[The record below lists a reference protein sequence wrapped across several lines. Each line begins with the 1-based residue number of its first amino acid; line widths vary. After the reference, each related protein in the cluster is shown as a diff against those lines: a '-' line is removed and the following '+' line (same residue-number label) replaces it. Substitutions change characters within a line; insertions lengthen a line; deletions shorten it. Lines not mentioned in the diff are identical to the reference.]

1 MTFEEE
7 YAAQQA
13 QGSVYDSLIQKAAD
27 SYGVNYDYLH
37 KQLFMESRFKNDAK
51 SPTGPRGLGQFT
63 KATGAAYGLLTDD
76 DFYDPA
82 KSIDA
87 AGRHMAD
94 ILKSTNGDYVKAGLS
109 YNQGAGRLGQPQLAA
124 LDSGDLTKVSPEG
137 QKYIKNLLSVSGESP
152 FSSLFTGHE
161 VTNPGITPKT
171 EAVSFDQ
178 ATQGVTA
185 TSKVQR
191 GVTPALATMGVKG
204 ADVEPLRKS
213 FAENEWDHR
222 TAPKGWFEGT
232 GQAIESELATSTLGQ
247 LFRNVTMDTV
257 NPMEGYERPDT
268 SSWGDAE
275 WSKMRDAGI
284 RPEMYGFVF
293 DNSRGNKNRID
304 DAIKLA
310 QENMEYQKKALATST
325 SAQIVGGFVG
335 AAADPFTYAP
345 LPGLQGT
352 SLVSKVVK
360 GAAGSAMSAGA
371 SEYARSA
378 ATGLEAHY
386 GTAMVGGALVG
397 GGMTAL
403 IDRIAARA
411 VPAAPDRLDMW
422 DGDLE
427 NVLARYG
434 EAALPNEFH
443 GPSMRLEARETARQT
458 GMEDPSRMPWQPHDQ
473 VEEAGG
479 VLFTRVPGEEGAV
492 RLQDGSVLSASN
504 PLNPLTIEAFANA
517 ERAAGGVSM
526 GGFTEIGYT
535 LTRSE
540 NPEVR
545 GIGSQL
551 FRSTT
556 GTESGSHGKFGA
568 TASDIIERI
577 GGQDHVSRNRI
588 YDAMH
593 EAIKDPRYAN
603 ASGGREAAFE
613 SMSRRVIEALEDST
627 GSKLKNLSS
636 TERALMDEVNS
647 HYSRKMD
654 MLQNPAQFGNHRATS
669 VLGASRHDG
678 FYFPNVYDDAM
689 KNVTLARLGGDAE
702 AFQRAVADSMLAT
715 FHRPAVKAR
724 VERMINEAN
733 QGQVITP
740 ARMNDL
746 VEEYAWNKAFGI
758 ARSSEFNRSH
768 LVDDQLTG
776 LVGAEN
782 NSFLEGRHLFD
793 SDGVITLPDGQP
805 FSLNDLRTYDL
816 MQVTAGYDR
825 RVNGDIGIMGATGQS
840 TEALKDRITALG
852 VGNESRKE
860 YKALQDAVKILTGR
874 ARRDPDGA
882 LATMARILT
891 DMAFFS
897 KNAYMGIQGITE
909 VAALVTKGHT
919 RMLMKGVPFFKDLMT
934 MGSKATPEFL
944 NEVHGLV
951 FGRELDNLIRPKRA
965 DIIQRLRES
974 ADVSPTMARTVG
986 SVKWATGELSAR
998 SPFTKFLTESSNYIA
1013 DAGRQGVLKEL
1024 VDFAHGT
1031 PSKMGHKLF
1040 DQERLKSMSLTQDQF
1055 DGMVSLIKEATTLTN
1070 GKAQVTK
1077 PELFQ
1082 TDPRSMDIWRM
1093 GDKIA
1098 DETILRPHK
1107 LSSQDTE
1114 AYGAGIKMA
1123 MQFKNFTL
1131 RSMNARAI
1139 RAYHDSTKNGRALD
1153 SVMQA
1158 IISTG
1163 MAGAMFAGLA
1173 YTRSVGMPDKDREK
1187 YLSQALNPNT
1197 IAYAALSRG
1206 SHIGAPL
1213 GLANM
1218 VMAPLGFDQ
1227 ARMVR
1232 TSITPRPKVEREK
1245 GAIKYGASKDDRV
1258 QDLLSGVV
1266 DQVPA
1271 AGWALSAGQAVHS
1284 AAGAAATTDRRG
1296 DQEYMQSLY
1305 NGLRGVVPNDPASQY
1320 ILMKI
1325 MESEGVEAR

>member
-51 SPTGPRGLGQFT
+51 SPTGPRGIGQFT
-63 KATGAAYGLLTDD
+63 AATGAAYGLLTGD
-76 DFYDPA
+76 DFLDPE

-109 YNQGAGRLGQPQLAA
+109 YNQGAGRLGRPQLAA
-124 LDSGDLTKVSPEG
+124 LDSGDLSKISPEG
-137 QKYIKNLLSVSGESP
+137 QKYMKNLLSVSGESP
-152 FSSLFTGHE
+152 FSSLFTAHE

-185 TSKVQR
+185 ASKVQR

-204 ADVEPLRKS
+204 ADVEPLQQS
-213 FAENEWDHR
+213 FAEREWDQR
-222 TAPKGWFEGT
+222 QAPKGWFEGT

-268 SSWGDAE
+268 SAWGDAE
-275 WSKMRDAGI
+275 WEKMRAAGI
-284 RPEMYGFVF
+284 RPEMYGFIF

-304 DAIKLA
+304 DAIKLG

-335 AAADPFTYAP
+335 AGADPFTYTP
-345 LPGLQGT
+345 LPGLQGA
-352 SLVSKVVK
+352 SLISKAIK
-360 GAAGSAMSAGA
+360 GAAGSGMAAGA

-378 ATGLEAHY
+378 ATGLDAHY

-397 GGMTAL
+397 GGMVAL

-411 VPAAPDRLDMW
+411 TPAVPDRLDMW

-434 EAALPNEFH
+434 EAALPNEYH
-443 GPSMRLEARETARQT
+443 GPAMRLEARETARQT

-479 VLFTRVPGEEGAV
+479 VMFTRVPGEEGAV
-492 RLQDGSVLSASN
+492 RLQDGSVLSAAN
-504 PLNPLTIEAFANA
+504 PLNPLTIEAFGNA
-517 ERAAGGVSM
+517 ERAAQGLTM

-535 LTRSE
+535 LTRST
-540 NPEVR
+540 NDEVR

-556 GTESGSHGKFGA
+556 GTTSGSNGKFGA

-577 GGQDHVSRNRI
+577 QGQDHVSYNNI
-588 YDAMH
+588 VESLH
-593 EAIKDPRYAN
+593 EAIKDPRYAGN
-603 ASGGREAAFE
+603 GSREV
-613 SMSRRVIEALEDST
+613 SMEQAYRRVTEALEDRT
-627 GSKLKNLSS
+627 GAKAKGLSK
-636 TERALMDEVNS
+636 TERALMDNVNE
-647 HYSRKMD
+647 HFSRKMD
-654 MLQNPAQFGNHRATS
+654 ALQNPAQFGNWRATS
-669 VLGASRHDG
+669 VLGASRHEG
-678 FYFPNVYDDAM
+678 AYVPNVYDDAT
-689 KNVTLARLGGDAE
+689 KNLWTTRLGGKEELQDAIADSWLASYASRPHVKTRVDQMIAE
-702 AFQRAVADSMLAT
+702 ANPGRTMSPQDIQAA
-715 FHRPAVKAR
+715 
-724 VERMINEAN
+724 
-733 QGQVITP
+733 
-740 ARMNDL
+740 
-746 VEEYAWNKAFGI
+746 VEEYARNKAYGI
-758 ARSSEFNRSH
+758 SHTQDFSRSH

-782 NSFLEGRHLFD
+782 NNFLEGRHLFD
-793 SDGVITLPDGQP
+793 SDVEIQLGSGDT
-805 FSLNDLRTYDL
+805 FSVNDLRSFDL
-816 MQVTAGYDR
+816 TSITPGYDR

-840 TEALKDRITALG
+840 TEALKDRIVALG
-852 VGNESRKE
+852 VGAEGKKE
-860 YKALQDAVKILTGR
+860 MKALQEAVKVLTGR

-882 LATMARILT
+882 MATATRALT
-891 DMAFFS
+891 DLAFVS

-909 VAALVTKGHT
+909 TAALVTKGHGA
-919 RMLMKGVPFFKDLMT
+919 MLMKGVPFFKDLMT

-974 ADVSPTMARTVG
+974 ADVSPTMASTVG

-1055 DGMVSLIKEATTLTN
+1055 DGMVSLIKEATTLKN

-1123 MQFKNFTL
+1123 MQFKNFTM

-1258 QDLLSGVV
+1258 QDFLSGVV